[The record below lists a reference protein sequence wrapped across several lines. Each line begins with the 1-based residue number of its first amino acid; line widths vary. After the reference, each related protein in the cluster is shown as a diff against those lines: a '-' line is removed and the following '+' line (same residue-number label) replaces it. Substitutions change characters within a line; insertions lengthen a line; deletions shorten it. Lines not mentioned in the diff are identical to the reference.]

1 MEVILAKTAGFCF
14 GVKRAVDMAYK
25 EAEDRAG
32 RVYTYGPI
40 IHNEEVVRSLS
51 ESGVQVIEGKDQMK
65 DLAPGSRLIIR
76 SHGVS
81 KEIFEEAKALGIN
94 VVDATC
100 PFVSNIHKI
109 VSEKSAEGDV
119 IIIIGNPG
127 HAEVEGTIGWING
140 DYYVV
145 SNEEDIDSLPDMTER
160 KITVVAQTTFSL
172 KKFQELVAILQ
183 DKYYNVYVCK
193 TICNATEERQKE
205 AEELAKTVD
214 AMIVIGGRNSSNT
227 QKLYEICKQQCN
239 NTYYIQT
246 LVNLDLT
253 AFESAFKFD
262 GRVGITAGASTPNYI
277 IKEVQNSMSEQ
288 TFEEMLEEQKP
299 VSIRPGQVID
309 GKVVSVKEDELVV
322 DIHYKSDGI
331 LKASEYSNEIVDLTT
346 VVKEGDDI
354 KVKVLKTNDGEG
366 TVLLSH
372 KRVALEKAYETVE
385 NAFKNGEILTGK
397 VVGAKNG
404 LIVNV
409 SECRVFIPASL
420 VDDTF
425 VKDLDK
431 YIGQDVEFYITEF
444 DTTQKQKRIIGNRKK
459 VVQERKAAKAA
470 EFYANNRIGDVI
482 VGKVKNIT
490 PFGVFI
496 DLGGIDGLLH
506 ISEMSWGR
514 VENPSKIFKVG
525 DEVRCFIKDIDEE
538 NDKIALSRK
547 FPDENPWLG
556 VEEKYA
562 IGTVVKGKV
571 ARMAD
576 FGAFV
581 VLEPGID
588 ALLHVSMISRDRI
601 EKPSDVLKSGQEIE
615 AKVVDL
621 KVDEKKISLSMKA
634 LLPEEPKKEDEA
646 EEVDEEA
653 ANAVDSEDIAESI
666 PVDEALAAAVA
677 TEEAPAEETPAEEAT
692 ETEEAPAEDAE

>member
-1 MEVILAKTAGFCF
+1 
-14 GVKRAVDMAYK
+14 
-25 EAEDRAG
+25 
-32 RVYTYGPI
+32 
-40 IHNEEVVRSLS
+40 
-51 ESGVQVIEGKDQMK
+51 
-65 DLAPGSRLIIR
+65 
-76 SHGVS
+76 
-81 KEIFEEAKALGIN
+81 
-94 VVDATC
+94 
-100 PFVSNIHKI
+100 
-109 VSEKSAEGDV
+109 
-119 IIIIGNPG
+119 
-127 HAEVEGTIGWING
+127 
-140 DYYVV
+140 
-145 SNEEDIDSLPDMTER
+145 
-160 KITVVAQTTFSL
+160 
-172 KKFQELVAILQ
+172 
-183 DKYYNVYVCK
+183 
-193 TICNATEERQKE
+193 
-205 AEELAKTVD
+205 
-214 AMIVIGGRNSSNT
+214 
-227 QKLYEICKQQCN
+227 
-239 NTYYIQT
+239 
-246 LVNLDLT
+246 LDLT
-253 AFESAFKFD
+253 VFESASKSD
-262 GRVGITAGASTPNYI
+262 VRVGITAGASTPNYI
-277 IKEVQNSMSEQ
+277 IKEVQDSMSEQ
-288 TFEEMLEEQKP
+288 SFEELLEEQKP

-331 LKASEYSNEIVDLTT
+331 LKASEYSNEPVDLTT

-372 KRVALEKAYETVE
+372 KKVALEKAYETIE
-385 NAFKNGEILTGK
+385 EAFKNHTVLTGK

-425 VKDLDK
+425 VRDLDK
-431 YIGQDVEFYITEF
+431 YIGQDIQFVVTEF
-444 DTTQKQKRIIGNRKK
+444 DIGQRQKRIIGDRKQI
-459 VVQERKAAKAA
+459 VKAEKEAKAS
-470 EFYANNRIGDVI
+470 EFYANNKLGDVI

-514 VENPSKIFKVG
+514 VENPSKIYKVG

-538 NDKIALSRK
+538 NNKIALSRK

-588 ALLHVSMISRDRI
+588 ALLHVSQISRDRI

-615 AKVVDL
+615 AKIVDL
-621 KVDEKKISLSMKA
+621 KVEDKKISLSMKA
-634 LLPEEPKKEDEA
+634 LMPEEPKKADK
-646 EEVDEEA
+646 EEA
-653 ANAVDSEDIAESI
+653 AEPVDEAAEAAATSEEITESI

-677 TEEAPAEETPAEEAT
+677 DDAT
-692 ETEEAPAEDAE
+692 DDAE